1 MCGNGSRVTPFR
13 MTGNAMYQEIVVG
26 TDGSGGA
33 DIAVDAAIQLAKL
46 TGATLHVVNAHR
58 VPSAHRVSAGQA
70 GVPAAERVT
79 PDDAVRGEAQRICD
93 RTIERAREV
102 GVTAVSHL
110 VGAEAA
116 DAILRVAEE
125 AAADLIVV
133 GNRGMSGVR
142 HLVLGSV
149 PNRLSHH
156 CECSLLIVD
165 TTPARI

>member
-1 MCGNGSRVTPFR
+1 MATNST
-13 MTGNAMYQEIVVG
+13 YQQIVVG

-33 DIAVDAAIQLAKL
+33 DIAVDAAIQLARL
-46 TGATLHVVNAHR
+46 TGATVHVVNAHR
-58 VPSAHRVSAGQA
+58 VASAHRVSAGQA
-70 GVPAAERVT
+70 GVPTGERVT
-79 PDDAVRGEAQRICD
+79 PDDAIRGEAQRICD
-93 RTIERAREV
+93 RTIERAGEA
-102 GVTAVSHL
+102 GVTAVSHC
-110 VGAEAA
+110 VGAEPA
-116 DAILRVAEE
+116 DAILRVAEQT
-125 AAADLIVV
+125 AADLIVV